1 MKKAVIFDMDG
12 VIVFSETVYQKR
24 RDEFFSQHGIELT
37 EEIQASLFGSNV
49 RDMFAKLIPT
59 DEQRRYTLMHAYEQ
73 FRLDYPIDY
82 RQLLNPDLLT
92 TVKEL
97 RKKGIRL
104 AIASSSS
111 LTIIRKILAIN
122 QLTDFFELLVSGE
135 QFARSKPDPE
145 IYYFTVEQLGLSAED
160 CLVVEDSTIG
170 VTAALRANLEV
181 AALNNPCAQATYT
194 IQTVREVLQ
203 LIE

>member
-12 VIVFSETVYQKR
+12 VIVFSEAVYQKR

-37 EEIQASLFGSNV
+37 EEIQASLVGSNV
-49 RDMFAKLIPT
+49 CDMFAKLIPT
-59 DEQRRYTLMHAYEQ
+59 DEQRRHALMQAYEQ

-92 TVKEL
+92 TVKALKE
-97 RKKGIRL
+97 KGIRL

-111 LTIIRKILAIN
+111 LTIIRKILAVN

-135 QFARSKPDPE
+135 QFAHSKPDPE
-145 IYYFTVEQLGLSAED
+145 IYCFTVEQLGLTTED

-181 AALNNPCAQATYT
+181 AALNNPHAQATYT
-194 IQTVREVLQ
+194 IQNVREVLQ